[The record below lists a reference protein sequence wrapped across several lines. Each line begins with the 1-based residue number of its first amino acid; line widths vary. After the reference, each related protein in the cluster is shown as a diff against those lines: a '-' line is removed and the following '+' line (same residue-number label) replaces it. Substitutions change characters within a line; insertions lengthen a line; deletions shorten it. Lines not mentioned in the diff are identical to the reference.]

1 MMIAS
6 SVGPEIGKNAIT
18 DGQVVEVEVFLL
30 GGPGGLWHGGEYT
43 EGLTPDTLE
52 VRFNVEEVKVSDDL
66 GIGGASEPTMRNI
79 LTVIPHWEIAYLFP
93 PTRRTGI
100 ETLPCP
106 LLAGILAMQTAE

>member
-66 GIGGASEPTMRNI
+66 GIGGASEPTMRNV
-79 LTVIPHWEIAYLFP
+79 LTVIPHWEILYFFP
-93 PTRRTGI
+93 PTHRTGI
-100 ETLPCP
+100 ETLSCP